1 MRRLTTSYT
10 QLKSISS
17 KKAILANPSSLVPQF
32 QSECNCET
40 ILMKMT
46 LVCMKMTLVC
56 MKMKLHAELIF
67 T

>member
-46 LVCMKMTLVC
+46 LVCMKM
-56 MKMKLHAELIF
+56 KLHAELIF